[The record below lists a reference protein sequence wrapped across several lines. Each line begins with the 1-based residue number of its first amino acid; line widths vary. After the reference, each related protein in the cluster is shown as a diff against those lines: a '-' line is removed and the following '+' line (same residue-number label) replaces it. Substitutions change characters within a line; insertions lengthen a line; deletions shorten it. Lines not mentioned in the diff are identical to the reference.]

1 MFCFRCG
8 ASMPDTSTACPQC
21 GTAVADAPQVSPPP
35 AMPPAA
41 APWSNA
47 PFPQPYFARPRT
59 DGKAIASLICGVLSL
74 MCFTVFAGIPAVILG
89 HLSKSDIRKS
99 QGRLQGDGMA
109 LAGLITG
116 YAGIAFGLLFIPA
129 ILIPNFLR
137 TRMEANASSAAST
150 VRTLNTAQV
159 TYQITYPDSGY
170 SRDLATLG
178 PGSAA
183 GCSSQ
188 GGSAQHA
195 CLIDSALGGARCTSG
210 KWCAKNGYNF
220 TIIGV
225 CQSQGSCT
233 DYIVT
238 ATPVGTNTGN
248 KSLCS
253 TNDAVVRYKTGPPL
267 VAPIRSVED
276 CQSWPEL

>member
-8 ASMPDTSTACPQC
+8 TSMPDTSVACPQC
-21 GTAVADAPQVSPPP
+21 GTAVADAPQVAPPP
-35 AMPPAA
+35 LAPPAA
-41 APWSNA
+41 APWSST
-47 PFPQPYFARPRT
+47 PQQLYFDRPRT
-59 DGKAIASLICGVLSL
+59 DGKAVASLICGILSL
-74 MCFTVFAGIPAVILG
+74 MCFTVLAGIPAVILG

-99 QGRLQGDGMA
+99 QGRLQGDGIA

-116 YAGIAFGLLFIPA
+116 YAGIAFGLLIIPA
-129 ILIPNFLR
+129 IVIPNLLR
-137 TRMEANASSAAST
+137 TRMQAHASGAAST

-159 TYQITYPDSGY
+159 TYQVRYPDTGY
-170 SRDLATLG
+170 GRDLATLG
-178 PGSAA
+178 PGTAT

-188 GGSAQHA
+188 GPSAQHA
-195 CLIDSALGGARCTSG
+195 CLIDSALGSARCTTG

-220 TIIGV
+220 TIVGV
-225 CQSQGSCT
+225 CPSEGSCT

-238 ATPVGTNTGN
+238 ATPLGTSTEG
-248 KSLCS
+248 KSFCS

-267 VAPIRSVED
+267 RGPVESVDD